1 MGVILHPSTKRIS
14 KFIQFPNPNL
24 GCSKAYP
31 TNKKCPEG
39 LAWFS
44 CASLSRP
51 SLEASRKLAPGS
63 VTFEEFLLGELVS
76 TILLLVVVDSCSFD
90 WLCWLCW
97 LLPFFGCFG
106 DFFGVIW
113 FVNWCSG
120 WFCVFL
126 CQAMFCRA
134 TSQFEKGKGACEAC
148 YAWRW
153 LWRKDFMSFRPVA
166 LQERAANGASA
177 KRETSGDGQK

>member
-14 KFIQFPNPNL
+14 KFIQFPSPNL

-39 LAWFS
+39 
-44 CASLSRP
+44 LSRP

-90 WLCWLCW
+90 WLC
-97 LLPFFGCFG
+97 
-106 DFFGVIW
+106 
-113 FVNWCSG
+113 
-120 WFCVFL
+120 
-126 CQAMFCRA
+126 
-134 TSQFEKGKGACEAC
+134 
-148 YAWRW
+148 
-153 LWRKDFMSFRPVA
+153 
-166 LQERAANGASA
+166 
-177 KRETSGDGQK
+177 

>member
-31 TNKKCPEG
+31 TNKQCPEG

-90 WLCWLCW
+90 WLC
-97 LLPFFGCFG
+97 
-106 DFFGVIW
+106 
-113 FVNWCSG
+113 
-120 WFCVFL
+120 
-126 CQAMFCRA
+126 
-134 TSQFEKGKGACEAC
+134 
-148 YAWRW
+148 
-153 LWRKDFMSFRPVA
+153 
-166 LQERAANGASA
+166 
-177 KRETSGDGQK
+177 